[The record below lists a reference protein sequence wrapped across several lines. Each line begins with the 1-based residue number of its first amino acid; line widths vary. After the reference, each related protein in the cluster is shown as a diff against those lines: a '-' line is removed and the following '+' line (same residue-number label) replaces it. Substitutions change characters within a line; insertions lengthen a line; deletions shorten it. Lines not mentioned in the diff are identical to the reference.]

1 MTDIIA
7 ASAVIATKDRP
18 DCLARAL
25 ASLNIDTVLPAEL
38 IVIDASADDA
48 SKAVVSEFSAR
59 ATPLGC
65 QIIWQRAEQA
75 GAAVQRNQGVAL
87 ATQATIWFFDDDVVF
102 EADCGNRL
110 WAALQSDAGL
120 GGVHAMIT
128 NQRYLPPGAISRAMF
143 RLMAGRPLQSY
154 AGRVLGPVINMLP
167 EDNDDLPDIVA
178 VEWMNTGCSIYRR
191 EALPS
196 PPFPA
201 QFTGY
206 SLMEDVALSL
216 TVAKRWKL
224 ANVRSARI
232 FHDSQIAPHK
242 ADRAAN
248 IKMEMINRHYIMTHI
263 VRSRAV
269 DYAKLV
275 AWHLFQLAVCGV
287 RSKLGWPFWQ
297 MLRGSIQGLRAIL
310 FGARQ

>member
-7 ASAVIATKDRP
+7 VSAVIATKDRP

-38 IVIDASADDA
+38 IVVDASAGDA
-48 SKAVVSEFSAR
+48 GKAVATTFSKQ
-59 ATPLGC
+59 ATRLGC
-65 QIIWQRAEQA
+65 RTIWQRAEQA
-75 GAAVQRNQGVAL
+75 GAAAQRNQGMAL
-87 ATQATIWFFDDDVVF
+87 TTQPTIWFFDDDVIF
-102 EADCGNRL
+102 ESDCANRL

-120 GGVHAMIT
+120 GGVHAMIA
-128 NQRYLPPGAISRAMF
+128 NQCYLPPGAVSRAMF

-167 EDNDDLPDIVA
+167 EDRDDLPDIVP
-178 VEWMNTGCSIYRR
+178 VEWMNTGCAMYRR
-191 EALPS
+191 EALPV

-224 ANVRSARI
+224 ANVRCARI
-232 FHDSQIAPHK
+232 FHDSQSAPHK
-242 ADRAAN
+242 EDRAAN

-263 VRSRAV
+263 VQSRAV

-275 AWHLFQLAVCGV
+275 AWHLFQLAVCGA
-287 RSKLGWPFWQ
+287 RSKLGRPFWQ
-297 MLRGSIQGLRAIL
+297 MVRGNIQGLRAIL
-310 FGARQ
+310 SRSLR